1 MSRSFAKLAFSRAVI
16 NSSIKKYVIH
26 IFFPTEQV
34 IFFTSERGPLV
45 QAMIE
50 KKAPPDDPEPK
61 CDGEEEE
68 E

>member
-1 MSRSFAKLAFSRAVI
+1 MSISFAKPAFWRTVF
-16 NSSIKKYVIH
+16 NSSIKEYVIH

-34 IFFTSERGPLV
+34 NFFTSERGPLV
-45 QAMIE
+45 QAVIE
-50 KKAPPDDPEPK
+50 KKGPPDDPEPK

>member
-1 MSRSFAKLAFSRAVI
+1 MSRSFAKPAFSRAVI
-16 NSSIKKYVIH
+16 NSSIKEYVIH
-26 IFFPTEQV
+26 IFFSHWAGN
-34 IFFTSERGPLV
+34 FFTSERGPLV
-45 QAMIE
+45 QAVIE